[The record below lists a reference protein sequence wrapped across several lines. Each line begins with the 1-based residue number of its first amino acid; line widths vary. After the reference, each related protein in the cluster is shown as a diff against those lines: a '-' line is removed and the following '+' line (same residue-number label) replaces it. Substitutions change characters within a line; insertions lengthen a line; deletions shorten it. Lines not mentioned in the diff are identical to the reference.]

1 MIIYFHF
8 VYFFFC
14 WEISQYFTE
23 VNKIL
28 GYFVLHLSVSKQ
40 RWLPAWLSGLEPK
53 QLECFKAWTFFSHL
67 VKGDFEECGKAF
79 RTTLSVFNNILSFS
93 DFKRKVRSLNSH
105 WWSNTWLWREISS
118 ISNAVALYREEVLL
132 PPVRGF
138 TAVASQTAW
147 QSVTLRKSMHMKTG
161 VQVKAT
167 LYILQIKAMCK
178 PSNQAFDVREQTS
191 DNKSVGHGNISI
203 SCLAAEQNSSVYNR
217 RTGKGWMQGG

>member
-1 MIIYFHF
+1 MLIKETIKFVLLLWRIIYFHF
-8 VYFFFC
+8 IYLFFC

-147 QSVTLRKSMHMKTG
+147 QSVTLFAQEVNAHENRGAGKSN
-161 VQVKAT
+161 T
-167 LYILQIKAMCK
+167 LYSADKSDVQTLK
-178 PSNQAFDVREQTS
+178 PGFRCSWANLR
-191 DNKSVGHGNISI
+191 
-203 SCLAAEQNSSVYNR
+203 
-217 RTGKGWMQGG
+217 